1 MILAIA
7 KWILIMV
14 ALVFVVTVALVVIG
28 IVIALIRW
36 SRERRKH
43 ED

>member
-7 KWILIMV
+7 KWILIML